1 MAKNTRFNGAGDKGT
16 YRSLPV
22 PDGTESGDPVKVG
35 SLVGVA
41 QTDRATE
48 DNRGGGNPV
57 GFATVQLDGAHDLTV
72 TGALASAG
80 TPVYITSAGALTA
93 TATSNTLFGHSI
105 PGVTADGSKGSG
117 DGLVTVEL
125 AKV

>member
-1 MAKNTRFNGAGDKGT
+1 MAKNNQFKGAGDKLT
-16 YRSLPV
+16 TRSLPV
-22 PDGTESGDPVKVG
+22 PADTESGDPVKVG

-41 QTDRATE
+41 LTDRATA
-48 DNRGGGNPV
+48 DNWGGGNPE
-57 GFATVQLDGAHDLTV
+57 GFATVALDGAWDLTV

-80 TPVYITSAGALTA
+80 TPVYITSGGTLTA
-93 TATSNTLFGHSI
+93 TATSNTLFGHSV